1 MVIMEKSK
9 FPLGL
14 IAFML
19 VIFLGNFTKS
29 LNPIYLSI
37 FGESKEGTISHYE
50 TVQVSSGKNSLRT
63 HFIPVVEIVENGTT
77 YEVPIMLNSTP
88 AEGNLIREKVTL
100 KYIDKNPN
108 GTIYEKLQNVTIDS
122 SYYKLYF
129 FKDFLSALGFISLIA
144 IFYLAFTEPSNK
156 KTILLLLSTF
166 PISVCCI
173 LWFIIQYILYS
184 KGLVVDKN
192 PINLA
197 TAALIGSAYLVF
209 GSKALVLLIK
219 DLFRKKSLRKMKE

>member
-9 FPLGL
+9 FPIGL
-14 IAFML
+14 IAFLL
-19 VIFLGNFTKS
+19 VMFLGNFTGS

-50 TVQVSSGKNSLRT
+50 TVQVSTGKNSLTT
-63 HFIPVVEIVENGTT
+63 HFIPVVEIIENGET

-108 GTIYEKLQNVTIDS
+108 GSIYEKLENVTIDS

-129 FKDFLSALGFISLIA
+129 FKDFLSTLGFISLIA
-144 IFYLAFTEPSNK
+144 IFYLAFTEKSNK
-156 KTILLLLSTF
+156 KTILLLLTTF
-166 PISVCCI
+166 PISACCI
-173 LWFIIQYILYS
+173 LWFVIQFILYS
-184 KGLVVDKN
+184 KGLPIDKS

-209 GSKALVLLIK
+209 GSRSLLLLIK
-219 DLFRKKSLRKMKE
+219 DLFRKKSFNKF